1 MYITNQPAQENK
13 ARLNS
18 GRNGKTSSAGESSFE
33 QKYSK
38 TPKAPGGITRNGKAT
53 DSNNSSSTAEKYST
67 QQQQQALLRA

>member
-1 MYITNQPAQENK
+1 MYVTNQPAQENK

-38 TPKAPGGITRNGKAT
+38 TPKAPGGITRNGKVT
-53 DSNNSSSTAEKYST
+53 DSDFISNNSSQTAEKYST
-67 QQQQQALLRA
+67 QQQ